1 MNAPS
6 DPGRFGETLESYY
19 GLYAGIVVD
28 NKDPEDR
35 GRVRLQFA
43 WISSEFTSEWAN
55 VAQIYAGDGYGAYW
69 IPEIEDQVVVAFMRG
84 QLSQPIVLG
93 SIYSQLAMPKLVRSN
108 NSDPKY
114 FRTKGGHM
122 LLMEDGT
129 GRKIELIDA
138 SRENSVVIDS
148 EANSITVKS
157 GGDVT
162 VEATGSLV
170 LKGKDVTIKASGTVT
185 VSGST
190 INLN

>member
-1 MNAPS
+1 MNAPA
-6 DPGRFGETLESYY
+6 GRFGEALETFY
-19 GLYAGIVVD
+19 GVYAGIVVD

-35 GRVRLQFA
+35 GRVKVRLD
-43 WISSEFTSEWAN
+43 WISSEFTTEWAN

-69 IPEIEDQVVVAFMRG
+69 IPEIEDQVIVAFMRG
-84 QLSQPIVLG
+84 QLSQPVVLG
-93 SIYSQLAMPKLVRSN
+93 SIYSQKAIPKLVRGS

-122 LLMEDGT
+122 LLLEDGV

-138 SRENSVVIDS
+138 TRENSVVIDS

-162 VEATGSLV
+162 VEAAGSLT
-170 LKGKDVTIKASGTVT
+170 LKGKEVTIKASGTVT

>member
-1 MNAPS
+1 MNVPA
-6 DPGRFGETLESYY
+6 GRFGEALETYY
-19 GLYAGIVVD
+19 GLYAGIVED
-28 NKDPEDR
+28 DKDPEDR
-35 GRVRLQFA
+35 GRVRIKLE
-43 WISSEFTSEWAN
+43 WISNDFTTEWAN

-69 IPEIEDQVVVAFMRG
+69 IPEVEDQVIVAFMRG

-93 SIYSQLAMPKLVRSN
+93 SIYSQLAIPKLVRGN

-114 FRTKGGHM
+114 FRTKAGHM
-122 LLMEDGT
+122 LLMEDGS

-138 SRENSVVIDS
+138 TRDNSVIIDS

-162 VEATGSLV
+162 VEAAGSLT
-170 LKGKDVTIKASGTVT
+170 LKGKEVTIKASGTVT